1 MELKQDQTPK
11 VDPARQHYRPATN
24 IMIRA
29 RHPDGTVKPADL
41 ATLDK
46 PSLKRWLMADVK
58 RMRNTILVMLKH
70 APDHDEDV

>member
-1 MELKQDQTPK
+1 MELKEAQMPK

-29 RHPDGTVKPADL
+29 RYPDGSVKPADL

-46 PSLKRWLMADVK
+46 QSLKRWLTEDVK
-58 RMRNTILVMLKH
+58 RMRNTVLVMLKH
-70 APDHDEDV
+70 APDHDEAE